1 MKLLIYLL
9 GIIGSVG
16 SLVYSFNFSSN
27 NHFIFISCIIV
38 GLLIYLGFNYT
49 PDNKLLFTLNIIKS
63 QIY

>member
-27 NHFIFISCIIV
+27 NHFIFISCISRFV
-38 GLLIYLGFNYT
+38 
-49 PDNKLLFTLNIIKS
+49 NIFGI
-63 QIY
+63 